1 MVVEYEIR
9 TDKFT
14 GEKRLC
20 FLSDLHGQNP
30 PGAVGQIAELSPDAV
45 VLGGDL
51 FDRTFDGTP
60 AFNLACELISRFE
73 CVFSPGNHDTA
84 ERNRSLI
91 RELEKRGLCVLD
103 GGGGALISDVS
114 FSGVSDPEQFV
125 SASVSRRPEK
135 FSVLI
140 DHVPDNAQNYPPGR
154 FDLILSGHEHGG
166 LVKIGKINGLI
177 GHSGFF
183 PAHAGGEYR
192 YGGTVQ
198 IVSRGMCRGRFPRIG
213 IPPELVVIN
222 AVGKKAR

>member
-1 MVVEYEIR
+1 MVVEYEIK
-9 TDKFT
+9 TEKLI
-14 GEKRLC
+14 GKKRLC

-30 PGAVGQIAELSPDAV
+30 PGALDKISELSPDVV

-60 AFNLACELISRFE
+60 AFNLACELISRCE
-73 CVFSPGNHDTA
+73 CVFSPGNHDTT
-84 ERNRSLI
+84 ERNRALI
-91 RELEKRGLCVLD
+91 CKLGERGLCVLD
-103 GGGGALISDVS
+103 GGNGAVISGIS
-114 FSGVSDPEQFV
+114 FLGITKPGDFICAGQN
-125 SASVSRRPEK
+125 RRPGT

-140 DHVPDNAQNYPPGR
+140 DHVPDNAQNYPHGL

-177 GHSGFF
+177 GHSGLF

-222 AVGKKAR
+222 VVGKKA